1 MSMTELETPR
11 KRSFVW
17 PAEYYSS
24 ATPPAVLPQWA
35 PFGCGIAS
43 VIILIVVFAGG
54 AFLAS
59 GGFLDLMDFAIGM
72 SVSEMKGQ
80 YAPDV
85 SATRKT
91 SLEAEVK
98 RMQKN
103 MREEAISI
111 VTMQPFLEKLREAG
125 SDKKVTEKEAAELE
139 AIAKKVNANAK
150 PKRKLKASS

>member
-1 MSMTELETPR
+1 MSMTELEKPTE
-11 KRSFVW
+11 RSFVW

-24 ATPPAVLPQWA
+24 ATPPPVLPQWA
-35 PFGCGIAS
+35 PFGCGAAS
-43 VIILIVVFAGG
+43 IIILIVVFAGR

-59 GGFLDLMDFAIGM
+59 GGFVDLMDFAIGM

-85 SATRKT
+85 PGARKA

-98 RMQKN
+98 RMQQN
-103 MREEAISI
+103 MREEAIS
-111 VTMQPFLEKLREAG
+111 VVGMQPFLQKLREVS

-139 AIAKKVNANAK
+139 AIAKKVNASARPKSK
-150 PKRKLKASS
+150 PKR